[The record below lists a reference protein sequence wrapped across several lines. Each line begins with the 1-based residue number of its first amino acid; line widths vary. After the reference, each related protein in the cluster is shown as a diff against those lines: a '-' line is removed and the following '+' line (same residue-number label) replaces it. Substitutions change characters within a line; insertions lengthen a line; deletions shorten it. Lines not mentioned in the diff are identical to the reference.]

1 MACFYILNDVENK
14 MTVYFITR
22 HKGALEWAKEEH
34 VHYDVHVTHLA
45 NFDELRAEDTVIGT
59 LPIHLVADLHVRG
72 IRYVH
77 LSMHVPAHFR
87 GLELSAQQLRDCRI
101 RLEEFYVVRP
111 SPI

>member
-77 LSMHVPAHFR
+77 LSMHVPAAR
-87 GLELSAQQLRDCRI
+87 EQAQSNRYPMR
-101 RLEEFYVVRP
+101 EVASP
-111 SPI
+111 SWRRC